1 MGAMTEL
8 LSNLLVG
15 FQNALTVANLG
26 YCFLGVLIGTLV
38 GVLPG
43 LGPVATLALLLP
55 LTYALDPAAAVIM
68 LAGIYYGSQYGGST
82 TAILMN
88 IPGEAASLVT
98 CIDGHKLAQR
108 GRAGSALGV
117 AAIAS
122 FLAGTV
128 ATLLIA
134 LASPLLSEVALYFGA
149 TEYFSLMVLGLVGAV
164 ALSNGDILKAIAMV
178 ITGLLLGLVGTDI
191 NTGEL
196 RFTLD
201 TLTLQDGID
210 FAVISMGF
218 YGVAEILKNLQA
230 MVATGSVS
238 TLQVT
243 SPWPEKKDI
252 TASLPSMTRGTLLGS
267 LMGLLPGGGAMLS
280 SFAAY
285 TIEKRLKKPGETP
298 VGEGNIRAVAAPEAA
313 NNAGAQTSFI
323 PMLTLGIPS
332 NAVMALLMG
341 ALIIQNITPGPQVI
355 HTNPD
360 LFWGLIVSMW
370 IGNLFLV
377 ILNLPLVGLWVQIL
391 KIPYRF
397 LYPAIMA
404 ICAIGVYS
412 INYNTYDIVLMAAFA
427 LLGYIF
433 YQLRCEPAPLILGFV
448 LGPMMEENLRR
459 AMLLSR
465 GDASVFFTSPISA
478 VLLLTAVML
487 LAATLL
493 PKWRKTRE
501 EAFAED

>member
-1 MGAMTEL
+1 MTEL

-55 LTYALDPAAAVIM
+55 LTYALDPTAAVIM

-323 PMLTLGIPS
+323 PMLTLGTPS

-412 INYNTYDIVLMAAFA
+412 INYNTYDIVIMAAFA